1 MKRRAIAQ
9 GNPLPDSIVQMPG
22 RAVRKLLGL
31 VPAEEIS
38 IVRGP
43 RTGLVMMAAQDSFEE
58 EFYLGEVFVTEVEVE
73 YAGCRGYGMV
83 IGDDAERAMAR
94 ASVEA
99 VLASSNV
106 PLRERLNRF
115 LNMEARKQETRRK
128 RESSLI
134 ARTRVDFETMKR
146 T

>member
-1 MKRRAIAQ
+1 M
-9 GNPLPDSIVQMPG
+9 QMPV

-31 VPAEEIS
+31 VPAGEIS

-43 RTGLVMMAAQDSFEE
+43 RTGLVMMSALDSFEE
-58 EFYLGEVFVTEVEVE
+58 EFYLGEVLVTEVEVE
-73 YAGCRGYGMV
+73 YAGCSGYGMV
-83 IGDDAERAMAR
+83 VGDDAERAMAR

-99 VLASSNV
+99 VLASSNNT
-106 PLRERLNRF
+106 LRERLNRF